1 MLPPSWKILKVSE
14 EDGTSAICGTC
25 SARVLEGKRLQF
37 SHNKS
42 VFTRV
47 HLLVLQKDYAK
58 TTQRISVKLGVVED
72 GSGFKMDLSIFELDT
87 SLYLTF

>member
-1 MLPPSWKILKVSE
+1 MSPPLWKILKVSE
-14 EDGTSAICGTC
+14 EDGTIAICGTC

-58 TTQRISVKLGVVED
+58 TTQRISVKLGVED
-72 GSGFKMDLSIFELDT
+72 GSGFKMNL
-87 SLYLTF
+87 

>member
-14 EDGTSAICGTC
+14 EDGTIAICGTC

-37 SHNKS
+37 SHNNS

>member
-14 EDGTSAICGTC
+14 EDGTIAICSTC

-37 SHNKS
+37 SHNKHPCPFVGTS
-42 VFTRV
+42 EGLR
-47 HLLVLQKDYAK
+47 KNYA
-58 TTQRISVKLGVVED
+58 TDFRETWMEG

>member
-1 MLPPSWKILKVSE
+1 MLPPLWKILKVSE

-47 HLLVLQKDYAK
+47 HLLVLQKDYTK
-58 TTQRISVKLGVVED
+58 TTQRISVKLGVED
-72 GSGFKMDLSIFELDT
+72 GSGFKMDLSIFELDS

>member
-47 HLLVLQKDYAK
+47 HWLVLQKDYAK
-58 TTQRISVKLGVVED
+58 TTQRISVKLGVED

>member
-14 EDGTSAICGTC
+14 EDGTIAICGTC

-42 VFTRV
+42 VFTLV

-58 TTQRISVKLGVVED
+58 TTQRISVKLGVED